1 MRLGWSRRLLSTAR
15 LLLSTA
21 RSRRLVL
28 IAASVV
34 ALGVTIGCLFGPV
47 ARGIVLGEAAKRHV
61 VLRIGAVRP
70 GWWGIK
76 LVDLTLGLE
85 GVDGLEVNVDRAS
98 VTLGWSFR
106 VDQVDVAGVS
116 VRAQGAEDTMRSQL
130 LNWRGAPRPPS
141 KSPAATGPRVSVKGL
156 QFTWL
161 DGVSAT
167 PRAEGRDLEIAL
179 GPDDAKIVLPF
190 ATARSGRWAGTLG
203 GGSVVMTRDGV
214 VRTARSVTLLA
225 RYALGAESA
234 EPTPS
239 PPSAPDPKAPA
250 RSFPDLAAL
259 RTEIAS
265 LAGIVS
271 GRIARGADIGVDAL
285 TWQIESAHEPSLT
298 IGPGPLSVSRAPSS
312 LEVRFSTDA
321 STTGTPLAV
330 QVLLPLDA
338 ADAAIT
344 LDGGPVSLALLGI
357 REGAA
362 GLVDVAKATVT
373 GRGRVVLAGDGSS
386 LTFDG
391 DAGLHGLSIQ
401 NARLA
406 VDVVRDIDLDLRA
419 RGVATSQGELRVD
432 DWGATLGSIQVSAA
446 AALEQ
451 DPTHLAGTIRVEIPS
466 TDCQDLLDSI
476 PTALLPALHGM
487 RMEGTFGG
495 RGRIEFDTRALDDLK
510 LDYEISDHCR
520 IAVPVA
526 ALAPERFE
534 GPFTYRI
541 HLPDG
546 STSEETTGPGTDNWT
561 PLELISPFMQVA
573 VLTTEDGAFLHHHGF
588 NRAAIRSSIIANL
601 EGGRFLRGAS
611 TITMQVAKNLFLSRD
626 KTVSRKLEE
635 VVLTEYL
642 EQTFSKAR
650 LMELYLNVIEF
661 GPSVYG
667 ITAAAE
673 HYFGRKPAELNLGEC
688 LFLSSIL
695 PAPLRLGTMREAGV
709 VPDHWMRLL
718 HKLMEIAHRL
728 GRISDKELADAESE
742 TVEFWNGTD
751 RPAPRPP
758 AHAELPID
766 TETGDTPTDT
776 VPDVPAEDGP

>member
-1 MRLGWSRRLLSTAR
+1 MRLGWSRRLVT
-15 LLLSTA
+15 TV
-21 RSRRLVL
+21 RSRRLLV
-28 IAASVV
+28 IATLVVV
-34 ALGVTIGCLFGPV
+34 AGVTVGCLFGPIV
-47 ARGIVLGEAAKRHV
+47 RRVVLGEAAKRRV
-61 VLRIGAVRP
+61 ELRIGAVRP
-70 GWWGIK
+70 GWWGIR
-76 LVDLTLGLE
+76 LFALTLHPE
-85 GVDGLEVNVDRAS
+85 GVDGLEATVDRAS
-98 VTLGWSFR
+98 VTLGWDLH
-106 VDQVDVAGVS
+106 VDQIDVAGVS
-116 VRAQGAEDTMRSQL
+116 LRAQGAEDALRSQL
-130 LNWRGAPRPPS
+130 QNWRGGSRAPP
-141 KSPAATGPRVSVKGL
+141 KSPAAPGPRVSVKGL
-156 QFTWL
+156 EFTWL
-161 DGVSAT
+161 DGVSAR

-179 GPDDAKIVLPF
+179 GPDDARIVVPF
-190 ATARSGRWAGTLG
+190 ATARSGRWAGILG
-203 GGSVVMTRDGV
+203 GASVDMTRDGV
-214 VRTARSVTLLA
+214 VRRARSDTLVV
-225 RYALGAESA
+225 RYALGADNA
-234 EPTPS
+234 DPTPPS
-239 PPSAPDPKAPA
+239 PSSKVAS
-250 RSFPDLAAL
+250 RSLPDLAAL
-259 RTEIAS
+259 RAEIAS
-265 LAGIVS
+265 LAAIVS
-271 GRIARGADIGVDAL
+271 GRIAGGADVGVDAL
-285 TWQIESAHEPSLT
+285 TWQIESANEPSLT

-312 LEVRFSTDA
+312 LEARFSTDPSSA
-321 STTGTPLAV
+321 GTPLAV
-330 QVLLPLDA
+330 QVLLPLNA
-338 ADAAIT
+338 ADAALT

-391 DAGLHGLSIQ
+391 DGGLHGLSIQ

-406 VDVVRDIDLDLRA
+406 LDVVRDVDLDLRA

-451 DPTHLAGTIRVEIPS
+451 DPTHLAGTIRAEIPS
-466 TDCQDLLDSI
+466 TDCQALLDSI
-476 PTALLPALHGM
+476 PTALLPALRGM
-487 RMEGTFGG
+487 RMAGTFAG
-495 RGRIEFDTRALDDLK
+495 RARIEFDTRALDDLK

-526 ALAPERFE
+526 ALAPERFA

-561 PLELISPFMQVA
+561 PLDLISPFMQVA

-611 TITMQVAKNLFLSRD
+611 TITMQLAKNLFLSRD

-673 HYFGRKPAELNLGEC
+673 HYFGRTPTELNLGEC
-688 LFLSSIL
+688 LFLASIL
-695 PAPLRLGTMREAGV
+695 PSPVRLGTMREAGV

-718 HKLMEIAHRL
+718 RKLMETAHRL
-728 GRISDKELADAESE
+728 GRISDKELADAEGES
-742 TVEFWNGTD
+742 VEFWDGTD
-751 RPAPRPP
+751 RPPSRPP
-758 AHAELPID
+758 ARAERPID
-766 TETGDTPTDT
+766 TEAGDAPTDA
-776 VPDVPAEDGP
+776 VPDVPEDGP